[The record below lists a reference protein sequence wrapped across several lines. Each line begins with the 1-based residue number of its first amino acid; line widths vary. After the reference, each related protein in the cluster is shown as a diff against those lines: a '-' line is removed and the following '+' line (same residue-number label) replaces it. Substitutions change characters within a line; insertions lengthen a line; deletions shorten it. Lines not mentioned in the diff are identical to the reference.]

1 MRIVAHLDMD
11 AFFAAIEERDSPRL
25 RGLPI
30 AVGADP
36 RQGVGR
42 GVVATANYK
51 AREYGLRSALP
62 ISQAWRLSEA
72 ARRRGRPAVVF
83 LPPRFDRYIEE
94 SEKIVAI
101 VQSHVPQVE
110 RAGLDEM
117 YLDLSFAG
125 SYEKAA
131 ELSRAIKTDI
141 HEKERLTA
149 SIGIGPNKLIAKIAS
164 DMRKPDGLT
173 TVREEEA
180 GRFLEPLSIRKIPGI
195 GPKTE
200 AVFNRLG
207 IRKIAQ
213 LKALTRERIE
223 ELVGKW
229 GEGLYE
235 KAQGL
240 DDSPVEESGE
250 VKSISEQETF
260 YEDTLDAEFLVSKLK
275 EMAGSLEG
283 KLREEGFFG
292 FRTVG
297 LVVRFADFE
306 TKSKAFTLKN
316 PIRSAEEMFTVALRL
331 LLPFLDRRMNPHLKK
346 IRLLGLRMEK
356 LIKPDARSGP
366 PRAGDLEQGQRSP

>member
-1 MRIVAHLDMD
+1 MRIIAHLDMD
-11 AFFAAIEERDSPRL
+11 AFFAAVEERDNPRL

-36 RQGVGR
+36 RQGAGR

-72 ARRRGRPAVVF
+72 ARRRGRPPVVF

-94 SEKIVAI
+94 SARIVAI
-101 VQSHVPQVE
+101 VRSHASQVE

-117 YLDLSFAG
+117 YLDLSAAG
-125 SYEKAA
+125 SYERAA
-131 ELSRAIKTDI
+131 EISRKIKAEI
-141 HEKERLTA
+141 RAKERLTA

-164 DMRKPDGLT
+164 DLRKPDGLT
-173 TVREEEA
+173 IIRDEDVEGRLASLSVRK
-180 GRFLEPLSIRKIPGI
+180 LPGI

-200 AVFNRLG
+200 IMLNRLG
-207 IRKIAQ
+207 IRTIAE
-213 LKALTRERIE
+213 LRRLPLERLE
-223 ELVGKW
+223 ELMGKW
-229 GEGLYE
+229 GRDIYE
-235 KAQGL
+235 AAQGR

-250 VKSISEQETF
+250 VKSIGEQETF
-260 YEDTLDAEFLVSKLK
+260 LEDTLDAEFLVSKLK
-275 EMAGSLEG
+275 KMAVSLEK
-283 KLREEGFFG
+283 KLKEEGFRG

-316 PIRSAEEMFTVALRL
+316 PIQSADEMFRVALRL

-356 LIKPDARSGP
+356 LVRPDAGSEP
-366 PRAGDLEQGQRSP
+366 PRGGEA